1 MESEDLRARL
11 AEHAGGQGLT
21 GAVLA
26 VQHGDEIA
34 EAAYGVLDKEFG
46 YPATTDSIFQI
57 GSITKVWT
65 ATLIMQLAD
74 EGLVDLDTPVAYY
87 LPGFRVTDE
96 AASAAVTVRQLL
108 THVGGFDGD
117 IFDDHGDGDDAVQR
131 YVDAL
136 AGPARQLFPPG
147 TLWSYCN
154 SGYVVLGR
162 IVSVL
167 TGLTWEAAIRERI
180 AAPLGMTYLATSPAE
195 AIRYRVAMG
204 HIEGPGG
211 ELVKAPIWGMP
222 RSNAPAGATLTM
234 AARDL
239 LAFAK
244 MHQRLGLAPDGTR
257 VLSERSALAMR
268 EPQAEVPGDGPLADH
283 WGLGWELFRTEG
295 GLIIGH
301 DGGTVGQSAL
311 LRMVPERDVALVL
324 LTNGGG
330 VHKLHELATGLLDEL
345 AGTALPPFPTPPATP
360 PRVDPAYFTGH
371 YESGTIAADV
381 VRDGGTLAVGLRP
394 IGPAASLPEDDKPE
408 LTPVVPLNERALIS
422 VGRPRGFHEVYTFIG
437 DGERAEF
444 LHMGR
449 AVPRAE
455 DAENA

>member
-1 MESEDLRARL
+1 MTRVESEELRARL
-11 AEHAGGQGLT
+11 AEHAGRQGLI

-26 VQHGDEIA
+26 VQHGDETT

-46 YPATTDSIFQI
+46 YPATIDSIFQI

-74 EGLVDLDTPVAYY
+74 EGLLDLDTPVAHY

-108 THVGGFDGD
+108 SHVGGFDGD
-117 IFDDHGDGDDAVQR
+117 IFDDYGDGDDAVQR

-147 TLWSYCN
+147 SQWSYCN
-154 SGYVVLGR
+154 SGCVVLGR

-167 TGLTWEAAIRERI
+167 TGQTWEAAIRERI

-195 AIRYRVAMG
+195 AIRHRVAMG

-234 AARDL
+234 AARNL
-239 LAFAK
+239 LAFAR
-244 MHQRLGLAPDGTR
+244 MHQRLGLASDGTR
-257 VLSERSALAMR
+257 VLSQESAPAMR

-283 WGLGWELFRTEG
+283 WGLGGSCSKPRAG
-295 GLIIGH
+295 SS
-301 DGGTVGQSAL
+301 SA
-311 LRMVPERDVALVL
+311 
-324 LTNGGG
+324 T
-330 VHKLHELATGLLDEL
+330 
-345 AGTALPPFPTPPATP
+345 TAARSGS
-360 PRVDPAYFTGH
+360 PRCCAWCP
-371 YESGTIAADV
+371 SGTSRSCSSPTAAGSTSCTNSPGCWTSWPGP
-381 VRDGGTLAVGLRP
+381 RCRRSRWARAIPPPTSRYGTRWSAR
-394 IGPAASLPEDDKPE
+394 
-408 LTPVVPLNERALIS
+408 
-422 VGRPRGFHEVYTFIG
+422 
-437 DGERAEF
+437 
-444 LHMGR
+444 
-449 AVPRAE
+449 
-455 DAENA
+455 